1 MIKFIFK
8 DEVQSIAILVKE
20 LEKVP
25 CTIPKQNNNNF
36 VKSEKRRKARLEQK
50 AQTLRFIQI

>member
-1 MIKFIFK
+1 LKTLNSVEKQSQEKMIKFIFK

-25 CTIPKQNNNNF
+25 CTIPKQ
-36 VKSEKRRKARLEQK
+36 KQ
-50 AQTLRFIQI
+50 